1 VKSKGEIL
9 SKRDNGVETVA
20 IVVNNTQ
27 PTISTDIK
35 QNEAKTEKVVDAST
49 SFQMDGINSNN

>member
-1 VKSKGEIL
+1 MKSKGEIL